1 MRYENVFHGSTLLA
15 SQRDAARVLC
25 NGRSRPSL
33 HIGGQLQGGDW
44 LRFRQKPLAA
54 SGGFSLVSFP
64 GSVLFNAFSNWCY
77 YTTMLCPCQEHKSPS
92 GGKYSENFHPRSRWS
107 SAARPNRAARVM
119 VSRSASPEAASSFSR
134 RVRRN
139 SPRRESSPAR
149 RHTSFTAVDVMP
161 ELPDDVDVEIN
172 MDDVRVDYFRASGA
186 GGQHVNKTSSA
197 VRMTH
202 MPTGIVVQC
211 QNERS
216 QLQNKEMCL
225 KYLRAKLFELE
236 QEKQEKLKA
245 EIGGVHQAIEWGS
258 QIRSYV
264 FHPYNLV
271 KDHRTNV
278 ETGNIQ
284 AVMDGDLDIFIEG
297 YLQQE
302 KEKKLAKQE
311 L

>member
-1 MRYENVFHGSTLLA
+1 MLFLLMVRGEKIKISPLIIRGEIRNRIPRFHPACIHT
-15 SQRDAARVLC
+15 DAARVLC

-77 YTTMLCPCQEHKSPS
+77 YTTMICPCQEHKSPS

-149 RHTSFTAVDVMP
+149 RHTSSAM
-161 ELPDDVDVEIN
+161 
-172 MDDVRVDYFRASGA
+172 RVLSRTSRA
-186 GGQHVNKTSSA
+186 
-197 VRMTH
+197 
-202 MPTGIVVQC
+202 
-211 QNERS
+211 
-216 QLQNKEMCL
+216 
-225 KYLRAKLFELE
+225 
-236 QEKQEKLKA
+236 
-245 EIGGVHQAIEWGS
+245 
-258 QIRSYV
+258 
-264 FHPYNLV
+264 
-271 KDHRTNV
+271 
-278 ETGNIQ
+278 
-284 AVMDGDLDIFIEG
+284 
-297 YLQQE
+297 
-302 KEKKLAKQE
+302 
-311 L
+311 